1 VTILAIDNQNVNGS
15 NIHMGQTAIL
25 IGATG
30 LVGSEILNY
39 ALNDARFS
47 KIKVFVRRSTGISD
61 PKLEE
66 FIIDFEKLGEWR
78 HEIKGDVLFSA
89 LGTTLKQVGTREAQR
104 IVDYDYQLRVAQAAK
119 LNGVINYVLVSA
131 PNADPKS
138 NLAYT
143 KMKGDL
149 ERDVMKLSFPKITII
164 RPGILKGPRAHK
176 RLVEYNLGVVLSIFP
191 TIPGLESIKPVS
203 GKLVAH
209 ACIETAFDAVQGQ
222 RILNPK
228 DVLQFLK

>member
-1 VTILAIDNQNVNGS
+1 MRHTV
-15 NIHMGQTAIL
+15 IL

-39 ALNDARFS
+39 ALSDERFS
-47 KIKVFVRRSTGISD
+47 KIKIFVRRTTGISD

-66 FIIDFEKLGEWR
+66 FVVDFERLGEWR
-78 HEIKGDVLFSA
+78 NQITGDVLFSA
-89 LGTTLKQVGTREAQR
+89 LGTTLKQSGSREAR
-104 IVDYDYQLRVAQAAK
+104 RVVDYDYQLRVAQAAK
-119 LNGVINYVLVSA
+119 INGINNYVLVSA
-131 PNADPKS
+131 PNADTKS
-138 NLAYT
+138 RLAYT

-149 ERDVMKLSFPKITII
+149 ERDVMKLSFPKATFI
-164 RPGILKGPRAHK
+164 RPGLLKGPRAQK
-176 RLVEYNLGVVLSIFP
+176 RLFEHNGGVILSLIP

-209 ACIETAFDAVQGQ
+209 ACIESAFDSFQGQ

-228 DVLQFLK
+228 DILQFLK

>member
-1 VTILAIDNQNVNGS
+1 MLITGS
-15 NIHMGQTAIL
+15 NNVMPQSALL

-39 ALNDARFS
+39 ALNDERIS
-47 KIKVFVRRSTGISD
+47 RLRIFVRRSTGISH

-66 FIIDFEKLGEWR
+66 RIVDFEKLGEWR
-78 HEIKGDVLFSA
+78 NEIKGDVLFSA
-89 LGTTLKQVGTREAQR
+89 LGTTVSQVGTREAQR

-119 LNGVINYVLVSA
+119 LNGVSNYVLVSA
-131 PNADPKS
+131 PNANPKS
-138 NLAYT
+138 RIAYT

-149 ERDVMKLSFPKITII
+149 ERDVMKLGFAKITII
-164 RPGILKGPRAHK
+164 RPGLLKGPRTQK
-176 RLVEYNLGVVLSIFP
+176 RFFEQNAGKILNYIP
-191 TIPGLESIKPVS
+191 TIPGLEGIKPVS

-209 ACIETAFDAVQGQ
+209 ACFESACDDFHGQ

-228 DVLQFLK
+228 DVLQFLRD

>member
-1 VTILAIDNQNVNGS
+1 MRHTV
-15 NIHMGQTAIL
+15 IL

-39 ALNDARFS
+39 ALSDERFS
-47 KIKVFVRRSTGISD
+47 KIKIFVRRTTGISD

-66 FIIDFEKLGEWR
+66 FVVDFERIGEWR
-78 HEIKGDVLFSA
+78 NQITGDVLFSA
-89 LGTTLKQVGTREAQR
+89 LGTTLKQSGSREAQR
-104 IVDYDYQLRVAQAAK
+104 VVDYDYQLRVAQAAK
-119 LNGVINYVLVSA
+119 INGINNYVLVSA
-131 PNADPKS
+131 PNADTKS
-138 NLAYT
+138 RLAYT

-149 ERDVMKLSFPKITII
+149 ERDVMKLSFPKATFI
-164 RPGILKGPRAHK
+164 RPGLLKGPRAQK
-176 RLVEYNLGVVLSIFP
+176 RLFEHNGGVILSLIP

-209 ACIETAFDAVQGQ
+209 ACIESAFDSFQGQ

-228 DVLQFLK
+228 DILQFLK

>member
-1 VTILAIDNQNVNGS
+1 MLTGS
-15 NIHMGQTAIL
+15 NELMQQTALL

-39 ALNDARFS
+39 ALHDERFS
-47 KIKVFVRRSTGISD
+47 RIRIFVRRSTGLTH

-66 FIIDFEKLGEWR
+66 RLVDFEKLGEWR
-78 HEIKGDVLFSA
+78 NDIQGDVLFSA
-89 LGTTLKQVGTREAQR
+89 LGTTVSQVGTRDAQR
-104 IVDYDYQLRVAQAAK
+104 LVDYDYQLRIAQAAK
-119 LNGVINYVLVSA
+119 LNGVTNYVLVSA

-138 NLAYT
+138 KIAYT

-149 ERDVMKLSFPKITII
+149 ERDVMKLGFPKITLI
-164 RPGILKGPRAHK
+164 RPGLLKGPRSQK
-176 RLVEYNLGVVLSIFP
+176 RFFEQNAGRILNFIP

-209 ACIETAFDAVQGQ
+209 ACIESACDEYAGK

-228 DVLQFLK
+228 DVLQFLRD

>member
-1 VTILAIDNQNVNGS
+1 
-15 NIHMGQTAIL
+15 MGTVLIWVMVQTALL

-30 LVGSEILNY
+30 LVGSEILKF
-39 ALNDARFS
+39 ALNDDRIS
-47 KIKVFVRRSTGISD
+47 RIRIFVRRTSVIAH

-66 FIIDFEKLGEWR
+66 FIIDFENLNQWR
-78 HEIKGDVLFSA
+78 HEIKGDILFSA

-104 IVDYDYQLRVAQAAK
+104 VVDYGYQLRIAQAAK
-119 LNGVINYVLVSA
+119 INGVPNYVLVSA

-138 NLAYT
+138 NIAYT

-149 ERDVMKLSFPKITII
+149 ERDVMKLSFPKLTIV
-164 RPGILKGPRAHK
+164 RPGLLKGPRTEK
-176 RLVEYNLGVVLSIFP
+176 RFFESNLGAVLNVIP

-203 GKLVAH
+203 GKIVAH
-209 ACIETAFDAVQGQ
+209 ACVESAFDNTHQQ

>member
-1 VTILAIDNQNVNGS
+1 M
-15 NIHMGQTAIL
+15 MGQTSVL

-39 ALNDARFS
+39 ALNDIRFS
-47 KIKVFVRRSTGISD
+47 KIKIFVRRPTGITHE
-61 PKLEE
+61 KLEE
-66 FIIDFEKLGEWR
+66 FVVDFEKLIEWR
-78 HEIKGDVLFSA
+78 QHITGEILFSA
-89 LGTTLKQVGTREAQR
+89 LGTTLKQAGTRDAQR

-119 LNGVINYVLVSA
+119 INGMTNYVLVSA
-131 PNADPKS
+131 PNADTKS

-149 ERDVMKLSFPKITII
+149 ERDVMKLSFPKTSII
-164 RPGILKGPRAHK
+164 RPGLLKGPRSHK
-176 RLVEYNLGVVLSIFP
+176 RVFEHYTGKVLGL
-191 TIPGLESIKPVS
+191 IPVIPHLEAIQPVS

-209 ACIETAFDAVQGQ
+209 ACIESAFDTFQGQ

>member
-1 VTILAIDNQNVNGS
+1 
-15 NIHMGQTAIL
+15 MRQTALL

-39 ALNDARFS
+39 AFNDERFG
-47 KIKVFVRRSTGISD
+47 KIKIFVRRSTGLSD

-66 FIIDFEKLGEWR
+66 HIVDFEKLGEWR
-78 HEIKGDVLFSA
+78 HLLQGEVLFSA
-89 LGTTLKQVGTREAQR
+89 LGTTIKQVGTREAQR
-104 IVDYDYQLRVAQAAK
+104 VVDYDYQLRVAQAAK
-119 LNGVINYVLVSA
+119 LNGTINYVLVSA
-131 PNADPKS
+131 AGADSKS
-138 NLAYT
+138 NVAYS

-164 RPGILKGPRAHK
+164 RPGLLKGPRAQK
-176 RLVEYNLGVVLSIFP
+176 RFFESNVGKILNFVP
-191 TIPGLESIKPVS
+191 TIPGLEAIKPVS

-209 ACIETAFDAVQGQ
+209 ACVESAFDSFQGQ

-228 DVLQFLK
+228 DVLDFLK

>member
-1 VTILAIDNQNVNGS
+1 MILAMDKPNVNGS
-15 NIHMGQTAIL
+15 NTYMGQTALL

-39 ALNDARFS
+39 ALNDERVS
-47 KIKVFVRRSTGISD
+47 HIKVFVRRSTGISH

-66 FIIDFEKLGEWR
+66 FIIDYEKLGEWR

-89 LGTTLKQVGTREAQR
+89 LGTTLHQVGSREAQR
-104 IVDYDYQLRVAQAAK
+104 VVDYDYQLRVAQAAK

-131 PNADPKS
+131 PGADTKS
-138 NLAYT
+138 NVAYS

-149 ERDVMKLSFPKITII
+149 ERDVMKLAFPKITMI
-164 RPGILKGPRAHK
+164 RPGLLKGPRAQK
-176 RLVEYNLGVVLSIFP
+176 RFVEYNAGKILSFIP
-191 TIPGLESIKPVS
+191 TIPGLEAIKPVS

-209 ACIETAFDAVQGQ
+209 ACIESAFDSFQGQ
-222 RILNPK
+222 RILEPK